1 MRIQLG
7 IIVMMGVLGVVAA
20 APAQAGAISLG
31 GGWQA
36 NWDGSLDP
44 YVGIEVLDITDSAI
58 FIRKS
63 AQFIQGPVNGIFPSV
78 PIVFQQVDASVIQYI
93 VIEEESIL
101 NSTGVA
107 WTDFHMDLLDHG
119 DAAFVFRDGV
129 SGGLVPMMGFSV
141 SPFTQSVFTNPQRLD
156 IWGGVVDPGQVW
168 NPGAGPDGGQLWI
181 GVVSAPAGTPG
192 ALFTLK
198 ETPTPEPASLVL
210 LALGAWAVVRRPKR

>member
-7 IIVMMGVLGVVAA
+7 SIVMMGVLAVVAA
-20 APAQAGAISLG
+20 TPAQAGVISLG

-36 NWDGSLDP
+36 TWDSSLDP
-44 YVGIEVLDITDSAI
+44 YVNIEVLDITDVAI

-63 AQFIQGPVNGIFPSV
+63 AQFIQGPVGGIFPSI

-93 VIEEESIL
+93 VIEEESLL

-119 DAAFVFRDGV
+119 DAAFMFPDGV
-129 SGGLVPMMGFSV
+129 SGGLAPPIGFSV
-141 SPFTQSVFTNPQRLD
+141 TPFTQAVFTNPQRLD
-156 IWGGVVDPGQVW
+156 IWGGVVSPGQTW
-168 NPGAGPDGGQLWI
+168 SPGAGPDGGQLWI

-192 ALFTLK
+192 TLFSFK

-210 LALGAWAVVRRPKR
+210 LALGAWAAVRRPKR